1 MTKTIKLQN
10 RLKYQNELKETIEVL
25 EKFETELTSRIINL
39 ATLDK
44 WQEWDEK
51 QEVGTVFQ
59 FTADML
65 QDTGDVNIDKLFKII
80 ENIKIITK
88 EITKG

>member
-1 MTKTIKLQN
+1 MIKTIKLQN

-25 EKFETELTSRIINL
+25 EKFETELTSRMINL

-44 WQEWDEK
+44 WQEWDEE
-51 QEVGTVFQ
+51 QNVGTVFQ
-59 FTADML
+59 FTSDML
-65 QDTGDVNIDKLFKII
+65 QDTGDINIDKLFKIL
-80 ENIKIITK
+80 ESIKMTSE

>member
-25 EKFETELTSRIINL
+25 EKFETELTSRMINL

-44 WQEWDEK
+44 WQEWDEE

-59 FTADML
+59 FTTDML

-80 ENIKIITK
+80 ENIKITTE

>member
-1 MTKTIKLQN
+1 MIKTIKLQN

-25 EKFETELTSRIINL
+25 EKFETELTSRMINL

-44 WQEWDEK
+44 WQEWDEE
-51 QEVGTVFQ
+51 QNVGTVFQ
-59 FTADML
+59 FTSDML
-65 QDTGDVNIDKLFKII
+65 QDTGDVNIDKLFKILESI
-80 ENIKIITK
+80 RMTSE

>member
-1 MTKTIKLQN
+1 MIKTIKLQN

-25 EKFETELTSRIINL
+25 EKFETELTSRMINL

-44 WQEWDEK
+44 WQEWDEE
-51 QEVGTVFQ
+51 QNVGTVFQ
-59 FTADML
+59 FTSDML
-65 QDTGDVNIDKLFKII
+65 QDTGDVNIDKLFKIL
-80 ENIKIITK
+80 ESIKMTSE

>member
-25 EKFETELTSRIINL
+25 EKFETELTSRMINL

-59 FTADML
+59 FTTDML

-80 ENIKIITK
+80 ENIKITTE